1 MDWQTAVLIGIGF
14 LGGTITTSL
23 RRTRQSDSIAP
34 APTSFNASRS
44 STVSPSGSDLS
55 PQKPS
60 ATDASATAEAPT
72 AAAEAPTNELAP
84 VDTPSD
90 RPFPSPS
97 TIQGTP
103 PDDPQAL
110 AYERLSQLERFKSGF
125 LARTAHELRS
135 PINSVIGLHQLIL
148 EGLCETPDEEKQF
161 TAEAKEAAYKVLQ
174 LFDTIIAASKLDIGR
189 EVPTLEP
196 LALKTLFKTLEE
208 LTHLQ
213 AANSNLRLA
222 FKPTDLS
229 VLSDL
234 KWLQMMLISL
244 LDDAITSTKL
254 GHITLD
260 AAAEGEFVLIKLE
273 AERPA
278 NELCVRLDTSLYG
291 REVDLSN
298 LSSVYLSTGLTLAVA
313 QEMVKALHGEL
324 ILPAAAEAPIITVK
338 LPASI

>member
-1 MDWQTAVLIGIGF
+1 MDWQTAVLIGLGF
-14 LGGTITTSL
+14 LGGVITTSL
-23 RRTRQSDSIAP
+23 RRQPESIAP
-34 APTSFNASRS
+34 APSTSPSAGAVNPSTAEVAS
-44 STVSPSGSDLS
+44 STP
-55 PQKPS
+55 
-60 ATDASATAEAPT
+60 AAPT
-72 AAAEAPTNELAP
+72 PNKDLIPPTAP
-84 VDTPSD
+84 
-90 RPFPSPS
+90 
-97 TIQGTP
+97 QGTP
-103 PDDPQAL
+103 PENPEAL

-213 AANSNLRLA
+213 AANHNLRLT

-229 VLSDL
+229 VASDL
-234 KWLQMMLISL
+234 RWLQMMLISL
-244 LDDAITSTKL
+244 IDDAITSTKL
-254 GHITLD
+254 GDITLEAVAD
-260 AAAEGEFVLIKLE
+260 GEYVLLRLE
-273 AERPA
+273 ADRPA
-278 NELCVRLDTSLYG
+278 SELSVRLDTSLYG

-313 QEMVKALHGEL
+313 QEMVKALNGEL
-324 ILPAAAEAPIITVK
+324 LLPTENEAPIITVK
-338 LPASI
+338 LPATV

>member
-14 LGGTITTSL
+14 FGGTITTSL

-34 APTSFNASRS
+34 APTAFTASRS
-44 STVSPSGSDLS
+44 STGSPA
-55 PQKPS
+55 
-60 ATDASATAEAPT
+60 ATDLAPQEPPAVEAPT
-72 AAAEAPTNELAP
+72 NPTNELAP
-84 VDTPSD
+84 VEPTPPD
-90 RPFPSPS
+90 DPPSPQPS
-97 TIQGTP
+97 AIQGTP
-103 PDDPQAL
+103 TDDPQAL

-148 EGLCETPDEEKQF
+148 EGLCETPEEEKQF

-196 LALKTLFKTLEE
+196 LPLKTLFKTLEE

-260 AAAEGEFVLIKLE
+260 AVAEGESILIRLE

-313 QEMVKALHGEL
+313 QEMVTALKGEL
-324 ILPAAAEAPIITVK
+324 LLPAEDGAPIITVK
-338 LPASI
+338 LPAAA